1 MRPVREAIERFG
13 LGDDFLKRWATL
25 DAQDTMFVGT
35 PEAMAFDAV
44 RPMRRGLRMLR
55 LFPRSVKPTT
65 WAMQVL
71 GRGAKRN
78 VVDVTE
84 EQARVL
90 ANGGECDVEADAS
103 DGFVLV
109 RWQGFIVGVA
119 SYRRPHLKSQMPRY
133 RPVD

>member
-1 MRPVREAIERFG
+1 MRQVRAVVERFG
-13 LGDDFLKRWATL
+13 LGDDFMKRWATVA
-25 DAQDTMFVGT
+25 AQDTIFIGT
-35 PEAMAFDAV
+35 PEAMGFDAV
-44 RPMRRGLRMLR
+44 RPLRRGLRMCR
-55 LFPRSVKPTT
+55 LFPHTVKPTT

-71 GRGAKRN
+71 GREAKRN
-78 VVDVTE
+78 VIDVTE

-90 ANGGECDVEADAS
+90 ANGGECDVEADAT